1 MFITAAQSPHLYLY
15 LAKGPYSPGLILA
28 MVGPEL
34 VYEMPKETAAT
45 CEQQSERGAKGI
57 QGRSSRQNGISE
69 GPETPL
75 YQWPLKLHQQ
85 LQGAS
90 AL

>member
-15 LAKGPYSPGLILA
+15 LARGPYSPGLILA

-45 CEQQSERGAKGI
+45 CEQQSERGGE
-57 QGRSSRQNGISE
+57 GDTRQEFQTEWNF
-69 GPETPL
+69 
-75 YQWPLKLHQQ
+75 
-85 LQGAS
+85 
-90 AL
+90 